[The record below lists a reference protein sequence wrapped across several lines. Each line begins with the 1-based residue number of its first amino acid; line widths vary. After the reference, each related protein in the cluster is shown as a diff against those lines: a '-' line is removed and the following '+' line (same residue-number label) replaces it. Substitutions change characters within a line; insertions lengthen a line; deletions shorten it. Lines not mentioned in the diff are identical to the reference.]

1 MIGHAAASEAH
12 APMTAQITFPG
23 GGLLLPDR
31 TAYDRQ
37 MLREHVLDRARCAEQ
52 LQVKVGRKTWVVEHP
67 TEQRLLL
74 CGLCRRR
81 LTVAALHTPAS
92 QNLYCVACALR

>member
-1 MIGHAAASEAH
+1 
-12 APMTAQITFPG
+12 MTAQITFVG

-31 TAYDRQ
+31 TPYDRQ
-37 MLREHVLDRARCAEQ
+37 MLREHVLDRARHAEQ

-67 TEQRLLL
+67 TEQRPLV
-74 CGLCRRR
+74 CGLCQRR
-81 LTVAALHTPAS
+81 LTVAALHAAAS